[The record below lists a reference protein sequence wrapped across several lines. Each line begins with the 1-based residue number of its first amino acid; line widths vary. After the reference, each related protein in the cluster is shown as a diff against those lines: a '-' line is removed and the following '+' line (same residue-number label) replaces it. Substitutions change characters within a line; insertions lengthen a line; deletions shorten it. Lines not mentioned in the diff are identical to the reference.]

1 MDGSVKTGEKL
12 VDAALH
18 HFTLCV
24 VAARGGRDAIA
35 VALERTAHGS
45 AVAVA
50 HTELN
55 RHFTRGENVA
65 CDVEIHSITEGSNPA
80 ASVTDTSGAQG
91 ANAGMPWS
99 RKTTIT
105 WKDRKSMMLMAKEHV
120 IRNKFFFP
128 DRA

>member
-65 CDVEIHSITEGSNPA
+65 CDVEIQQMGVAVLHGTGYGRGAVVGPETCHGNLAAFGLRGKQSFRVPA
-80 ASVTDTSGAQG
+80 WR
-91 ANAGMPWS
+91 NLHRIYAGC
-99 RKTTIT
+99 
-105 WKDRKSMMLMAKEHV
+105 
-120 IRNKFFFP
+120 RN
-128 DRA
+128 RG